1 MEINCHFLY
10 DRKRWGVAIEKWFL
24 QVFLT
29 ALITMWIQAGLDQAN
44 IIHITNVWNDASG
57 WILIFFVIY
66 ALFEWTAHIFSKTE
80 NRSSLNISFI
90 EMFFL
95 ETLVRVHE

>member
-1 MEINCHFLY
+1 M
-10 DRKRWGVAIEKWFL
+10 KTSKWFL

-44 IIHITNVWNDASG
+44 VIQITNVWVDVSS

-66 ALFEWTAHIFSKTE
+66 ALFEWTAHILAKRKT
-80 NRSSLNISFI
+80 
-90 EMFFL
+90 
-95 ETLVRVHE
+95 VHR